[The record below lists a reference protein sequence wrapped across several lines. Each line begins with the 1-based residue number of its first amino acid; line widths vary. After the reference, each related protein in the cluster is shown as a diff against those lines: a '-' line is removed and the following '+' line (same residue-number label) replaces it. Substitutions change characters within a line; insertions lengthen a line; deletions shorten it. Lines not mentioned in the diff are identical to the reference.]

1 MKKSFIFVI
10 RRITAVVCFLLCS
23 CFILSALS
31 VPAMNGPVNDKAGI
45 LRSSE
50 KTELVN
56 FLSSVNSQTTVQ
68 IAVLTVPSLE
78 GEDIESYAMRVVD
91 SWKLGQKDTDN
102 GVLLLVTLEE
112 RKIRIEVGYGLEGKL
127 TDAKSGL
134 IIRTIIAPSFQTGR
148 YGQGIIEAVK
158 TIAGIATD
166 NTQIISEKYQNSSQE
181 TSNEGSGIFGLIF
194 FLIFISII
202 TGGLGRRGRR
212 GSMGNLGSLFWLS
225 LLFGGGRGGR
235 GGFGGGSS
243 GISGGSF
250 RSGGSFGGFKGGGGG
265 FGGGGASGGW

>member
-1 MKKSFIFVI
+1 MKKKVMLSAG
-10 RRITAVVCFLLCS
+10 RKITAVLFLCT
-23 CFILSALS
+23 CTFIVSALS
-31 VPAMNGPVNDKAGI
+31 VPAMSGPVNDRAGI

-50 KTELVN
+50 KSELESYLN
-56 FLSSVNSQTTVQ
+56 SVNNQTTVQ
-68 IAVLTVPSLE
+68 IAVLTIPSLE
-78 GEDIESYAMRVVD
+78 GESLESYSIRVVD

-102 GVLLLVTLEE
+102 GVLLLIALED

-134 IIRTIIAPSFQTGR
+134 IIRNIIAPAFQNGR

-158 TIAGIATD
+158 TISGIATD
-166 NTQIISEKYQNSSQE
+166 NTQIVSEKIQSSSHE
-181 TSNEGSGIFGLIF
+181 TSKEGSGIFGLVFLFIF
-194 FLIFISII
+194 LSII
-202 TGGLGRRGRR
+202 TGGLGRRGR
-212 GSMGNLGSLFWLS
+212 GGCGGNLGSLFWLS